1 MTSNRV
7 IPLFPLKVVLFPDM
21 VLPLHIF
28 EERYRIMVQDC
39 LKGGAE
45 FGIVY
50 QDGTNIME
58 VGCAAR
64 IIKVLKRYEDG
75 RMDILTAG
83 SWRFHIEELIENKPY
98 LEARVATVTDREHGS
113 VEELI
118 NLAREGTRQLEEL
131 QRYVQPSFNLSSL
144 ARMELMDFSFIMA
157 ANDLFSTE
165 EKQRFLEMEDT
176 GERIRES
183 TASLKKILWRLRMKA
198 ELRRLFASREEL
210 SENTHH

>member
-1 MTSNRV
+1 MPSHRF
-7 IPLFPLKVVLFPDM
+7 IPLFPLNAVLFPDM

-28 EERYRIMVQDC
+28 EERYRIMIRDC
-39 LKGGAE
+39 LKGSGE

-50 QDGTNIME
+50 QEGTDIKE
-58 VGCAAR
+58 VGCTAR
-64 IIKVLKRYEDG
+64 IIKVLKHYEDG

-83 SWRFHIEELIENKPY
+83 SWRFHIEELIEHKPY
-98 LEARVATVTDREHGS
+98 LEAKVVTLTDREHGS
-113 VEELI
+113 VEDLI

-131 QRYVQPSFNLSSL
+131 QRYVQPSVNLSSL
-144 ARMELMDFSFIMA
+144 ARMELIDFSFVMA
-157 ANDLFSTE
+157 ANDLFSIE

-183 TASLKKILWRLRMKA
+183 TASLKNILWRLRMKA
-198 ELRRLFASREEL
+198 ELRRLFVSREEH